1 MAVEWLL
8 PAAKEAYKHREVAF
22 STWDSFVEKIFGP
35 KTRIAIV
42 GPQGIGKSVLLDH
55 MTGKALKK
63 DYKAPGKSSKAEPG
77 KIKSTGN
84 RLAITVAPGAGGPQV
99 DTFNEAFNPENPVD
113 GVVFVAA
120 SGLVTLRDEKAVEA
134 NIDRGYST
142 IDDWRAL
149 NIGNEVEYLKEVAAK
164 IRSTK
169 AKSRRPRWLL
179 VAATK
184 TDLYYN
190 EVSKEEKFYSPHFE
204 SDFSNVLHELRCD
217 VGRDNFE
224 WEAVPVCS
232 QLDDFVWGEET
243 LVSQLSEDSR
253 DHYLAQMTR
262 RLGEM
267 CR

>member
-8 PAAKEAYKHREVAF
+8 PAAKEAYKHREVGF
-22 STWDSFVEKIFGP
+22 STWDGFVENVFGP

-55 MTGKALKK
+55 LTGKARKK
-63 DYKAPGKSSKAEPG
+63 NYQSPGKSSKAEPG
-77 KIKSTGN
+77 RIKAGDN

-99 DTFNEAFNPENPVD
+99 DTFNEVFNADDPVD
-113 GVVFVAA
+113 GVIFVAA
-120 SGLVTLRDEKAVEA
+120 SGLVTLREENAVEA
-134 NIDRGYST
+134 NISRGYRS

-149 NIGNEVEYLKEVAAK
+149 NVGGEIEYLKEVAAK

-169 AKSRRPRWLL
+169 AKNRRPRWLL

-184 TDLYYN
+184 TDLYYDD
-190 EVSKEEKFYSPHFE
+190 VSEEEKFYSPHFE
-204 SDFSNVLHELRCD
+204 SNFSNVLHTLRCD

-232 QLDDFVWGEET
+232 QMDDFIWGEQSLT
-243 LVSQLSEDSR
+243 SQLSSEDR

-262 RLGEM
+262 RLGEL

>member
-22 STWDSFVEKIFGP
+22 STWDGFVEKVFGP
-35 KTRIAIV
+35 KTRIAVV
-42 GPQGIGKSVLLDH
+42 GPQGIGKTVLLDH
-55 MTGKALKK
+55 LTGKARRKN
-63 DYKAPGKSSKAEPG
+63 YKTPGKSSTADRG
-77 KIKSTGN
+77 KIKTGGN
-84 RLAITVAPGAGGPQV
+84 RLAIVVAPGAGGPQV
-99 DTFNEAFNPENPVD
+99 DTFNDVFNPDDPVD

-120 SGLVTLRDEKAVEA
+120 SGLVSPRDQQAVEA
-134 NIDRGYST
+134 NIGRGYTT

-149 NIGNEVEYLKEVAAK
+149 NVGNEIDYLKEVAAI

-190 EVSKEEKFYSPHFE
+190 DVSEEEKFYSPHFE
-204 SDFSNVLHELRCD
+204 SDFSSVLHELRCN

-232 QLDDFVWGEET
+232 QLDDFVWGDET
-243 LVSQLSEDSR
+243 LNSQLTDEDR

-262 RLGEM
+262 RLGEL